1 MAEAE
6 QFVWP
11 TDARAWVQ
19 HKDAAEQHGERCGP
33 WCNWCQHLDRAVPE
47 GCQSKEGERVCKGM
61 VRSAVFTHL
70 VPCAGGQVKKKDI
83 AGEAFMTEELLRSCA
98 TYVQNSAVFREHG
111 GFGKRER

>member
-1 MAEAE
+1 MR
-6 QFVWP
+6 VW
-11 TDARAWVQ
+11 TK
-19 HKDAAEQHGERCGP
+19 HKDAAEEHGERCGP

-47 GCQSKEGERVCKGM
+47 GCQSKEGERACKGM

-83 AGEAFMTEELLRSCA
+83 EGEAFMTPELLRSCA
-98 TYVQNSAVFREHG
+98 PYAQKSSVFREHG